1 MSVIMI
7 IIFMLISVVVGF
19 IIGFVSRRVSTA
31 SLETELAQARQKIDE
46 YQTTV
51 DHHIFKT
58 HEIMSN
64 IYKEFDKLHKH
75 TEEYTERLNLSSDR
89 SSVLQPAQAREYI
102 SHEDEGNTQAPP
114 KDYADK

>member
-7 IIFMLISVVVGF
+7 IIFMLISVVIGF
-19 IIGFVSRRVSTA
+19 VIGFVSRRVSTA

-58 HEIMSN
+58 HEIMTT

-75 TEEYTERLNLSSDR
+75 TEEYAERLNLSTDR
-89 SSVLQPAQAREYI
+89 VNVFQPTQAKEYLD
-102 SHEDEGNTQAPP
+102 HDDQDTTQAPP